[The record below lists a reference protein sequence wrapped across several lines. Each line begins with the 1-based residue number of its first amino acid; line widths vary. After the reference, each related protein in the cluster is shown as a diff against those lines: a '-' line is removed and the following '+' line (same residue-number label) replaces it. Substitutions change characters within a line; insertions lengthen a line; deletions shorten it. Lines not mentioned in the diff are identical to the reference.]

1 MTTFIG
7 FNRMTRLT
15 KRHANGGAPGS
26 GAAYLDGMRKRE
38 LRKGKA
44 MIGNA
49 KALCAAAALACLAQS
64 PGAAAEDG
72 KSPWLLWASLHEKG
86 ENIYLKDC
94 AACHG
99 EKGNGAG
106 IAAPFLDPKPRD
118 FTTGMYKFRTTPS
131 GELPSDADLMRT
143 LEMGIPGTQMPPWKN
158 VLTYPERVAVIAY
171 IKSFSS
177 DFQEAAPAPLE
188 IPMAPAPTAQS
199 VAEGK
204 MVYMLMECWSC
215 HGGKGR
221 GDGKSGATLHDDW
234 GRKILPWNLTRAQY
248 KGGNDPRSLYR
259 TFTTGL
265 NGTPMP
271 AYALDG
277 FLIGG
282 DVAVDPEKYAEA
294 YNAADL
300 DRLKAWL
307 RTQPTESALQSMGA
321 AQRQALG
328 EKRKWALVHYI
339 GSLVE
344 RPNFLVRMFTEN
356 TETTR

>member
-1 MTTFIG
+1 
-7 FNRMTRLT
+7 
-15 KRHANGGAPGS
+15 
-26 GAAYLDGMRKRE
+26 
-38 LRKGKA
+38 
-44 MIGNA
+44 MIGTA
-49 KALCAAAALACLAQS
+49 KAWSYAASLVCLALAART
-64 PGAAAEDG
+64 AAEDG
-72 KSPWLLWASLHEKG
+72 KSPWLLTASLHEKG

-99 EKGNGAG
+99 EKGNGIG
-106 IAAPFLDPKPRD
+106 IASPFLDPKPRD

-143 LEMGIPGTQMPPWKN
+143 LEAGVPGTQMPPWRN
-158 VLTYPERVAVIAY
+158 ILTYPERLAVIAY
-171 IKSFSS
+171 IKSFSP
-177 DFQEAAPAPLE
+177 DFQEPVPAPLE
-188 IPMAPAPTAQS
+188 IPEALPATSQS

-215 HGGKGR
+215 HGGQGR

-234 GRKILPWNLTRAQY
+234 GGKILPWNLTRSQY
-248 KGGNDPRSLYR
+248 KGGSDPRSLYR
-259 TFTTGL
+259 TFSTGL

-282 DVAVDPEKYAEA
+282 DVEVDPGKYAEA
-294 YNAADL
+294 YGAADL
-300 DRLKAWL
+300 ERLKAWL
-307 RTQPTESALQSMGA
+307 KTQPVESSLQRMSPE
-321 AQRQALG
+321 QRQALG

-339 GSLVE
+339 GSLIE
-344 RPNFLVRMFTEN
+344 RPSFFVRMFTEN